1 EEEDVSESVLRTD
14 APAFARLDAA
24 GAARQLRFRFP
35 GPVGAESEVEAL
47 AARSPS
53 EAESVGA
60 VFHFH
65 THASLLAHWPMDE
78 GEGAAVQDLRGA
90 HHGELLNSPPWGHSW
105 ANPFPRLHS
114 AQHHSALLAAEAG
127 AA

>member
-1 EEEDVSESVLRTD
+1 GVMQHFLTEDRSLAVAQWLRQTLSD
-14 APAFARLDAA
+14 LGFDPLER
-24 GAARQLRFRFP
+24 RP
-35 GPVGAESEVEAL
+35 PC
-47 AARSPS
+47 PS

-65 THASLLAHWPMDE
+65 THAGLLAHWPMDE

-114 AQHHSALLAAEAG
+114 AQQHSALLAAEAG
-127 AA
+127 PAL